1 MNNLFRQN
9 QQSTNPYLF
18 WIGYWLMWL
27 LMLSN
32 VQEFD
37 RALLSA
43 TVNVGVQ
50 GAVSY
55 INIRFL
61 IPEFF
66 EKRKYMVYGL
76 LALILVFVFTKVHL
90 TLVEP
95 DLQTTSWGRKLRF
108 PRAFQFGRIYL
119 FLSVILIISTA
130 YKFARDRS
138 ETLRRQSE
146 LAKKQLEI
154 ELETLK
160 NQINPHFL
168 FNTLNNIYTL
178 AYLKE
183 DNAAPMI
190 MKLSELLRYMLY
202 ECQTGKVSLE
212 KEARFLENIVEM
224 QKLKSDTH
232 SDRISLEVRGVR
244 AAHGVAPLL
253 LLGFVENSFKHS
265 DLEGNQDGF
274 IRINLFVDDSN
285 FIHFTST
292 NTKKK
297 SEKTATRSGGIGLI
311 NTKKRLELIYGVNY
325 NLEIKENT
333 DQYQV
338 TLKLPAYENELSGG

>member
-1 MNNLFRQN
+1 MKNPYSQN
-9 QQSTNPYLF
+9 QQSVNPYLF
-18 WIGYWLMWL
+18 WIGYWLVWV
-27 LMLSN
+27 LMLSSF
-32 VQEFD
+32 QELD
-37 RALLSA
+37 RATWVA
-43 TVNVGVQ
+43 TVNVGLH

-55 INIRFL
+55 MNMRFL

-66 EKRKYMVYGL
+66 EKRKYFVFGL
-76 LALILVFVFTKVHL
+76 LAFLVLFTFTKLHL

-95 DLQTTSWGRKLRF
+95 DLPTTSWGRKLRF

-119 FLSVILIISTA
+119 FLAVILLISTA
-130 YKFARDRS
+130 YKFALDRF
-138 ETLRRQSE
+138 EALRRQSE

-190 MKLSELLRYMLY
+190 MKLSELLLYMLY
-202 ECQTGKVSLE
+202 ECQTEKVSLE

-224 QKLKSDTH
+224 QKLKSDAHASRLTLEVGG
-232 SDRISLEVRGVR
+232 ISLE
-244 AAHGVAPLL
+244 HGIAPLL
-253 LLGFVENSFKHS
+253 ILGFVENGFKHS
-265 DLEGNQDGF
+265 DLEVNEDGF
-274 IRINLFVDDSN
+274 IRLNLFVDDSN
-285 FIHFTST
+285 YIRFTCT
-292 NTKKK
+292 NTKRK
-297 SEKTATRSGGIGLI
+297 EAETAMESGGIGLI
-311 NTKKRLELIYGVNY
+311 NTRKRLELIYGANY
-325 NLEIKENT
+325 HLEITETT

-338 TLKLPAYENELSGG
+338 FLKLPAYEN